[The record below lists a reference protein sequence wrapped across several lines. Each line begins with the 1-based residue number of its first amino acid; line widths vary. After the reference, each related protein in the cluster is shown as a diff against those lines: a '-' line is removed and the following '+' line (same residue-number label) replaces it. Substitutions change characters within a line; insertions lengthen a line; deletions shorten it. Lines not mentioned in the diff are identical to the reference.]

1 MVPVAGAVRPRCPP
15 GRIRLPAGL
24 VATVDSGRI
33 RQAVDNLV
41 DNALRFAPRGTE
53 SMLSAN
59 RVGPLLVIEV
69 RDREPGRVVA
79 TPATVTVR
87 SDRLVL
93 DSGLHAAHAV
103 EPADV
108 ILAREQS
115 HDDCGSQCCQ
125 CDPLHCLASLLIRAD
140 LMLR

>member
-1 MVPVAGAVRPRCPP
+1 V
-15 GRIRLPAGL
+15 
-24 VATVDSGRI
+24 
-33 RQAVDNLV
+33 
-41 DNALRFAPRGTE
+41 
-53 SMLSAN
+53 LSAN

-69 RDREPGRVVA
+69 RDREPGRVVT

-87 SDRLVL
+87 SERLVL

-108 ILAREQS
+108 ILACEQS

-140 LMLR
+140 LTLR